1 MTNVFA
7 ERPSNHMYDNRNY
20 SREGKEN
27 NFRSLGKINNN
38 IKVDSTI
45 SAGMDTNSLVR
56 IDTDCKGQ
64 SWQAI

>member
-1 MTNVFA
+1 MNNDFSEKPTNQL
-7 ERPSNHMYDNRNY
+7 YDNRNY

-27 NFRSLGKINNN
+27 NFRSLGNNN
-38 IKVDSTI
+38 KYIKADSTI

-64 SWQAI
+64 SWQAT